1 MGWDGVYHHPAP
13 GHPDPAPGT
22 SVHTGIV
29 PSYPFGITGLLEHI
43 RQPVRE
49 CSGTEKTKKTN
60 KKISDRLNKS
70 SSTRA
75 TARAIPSRA
84 AHRAR
89 PPLPRASGRIF
100 PSLHRRPGRNIAHIH
115 RKEPPARYR
124 EMPETLLPG
133 VSAWVRG
140 GRGQERC
147 RRPVFFP
154 RETQWVLFCR
164 ESGGSSWKDIARAGA
179 FLSPLPAHAS
189 PPGSSTVL

>member
-1 MGWDGVYHHPAP
+1 MGWGLSPPCTRTPGSRSRHLRPHWDRPLLPLWDHRATGAHP
-13 GHPDPAPGT
+13 
-22 SVHTGIV
+22 STGQRML
-29 PSYPFGITGLLEHI
+29 GD
-43 RQPVRE
+43 R
-49 CSGTEKTKKTN
+49 KDKKKTN

-84 AHRAR
+84 AHGAR